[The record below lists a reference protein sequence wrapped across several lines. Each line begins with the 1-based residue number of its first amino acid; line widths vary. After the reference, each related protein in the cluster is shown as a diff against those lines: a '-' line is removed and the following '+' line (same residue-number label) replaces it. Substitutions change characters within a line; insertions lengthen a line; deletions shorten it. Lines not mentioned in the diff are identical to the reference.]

1 MLLGRE
7 NLARFD
13 NSLWMAVLQSLSA
26 YQMYRQKVKRR
37 IVGPDVIAYLL
48 KDTQFPRAIAFSSRE
63 IGAALAM
70 LPRSGEPIKKLGDLR
85 RMLSL
90 RRLGELSIADLH
102 GWIDDAQLKLNELH
116 ALVAATWF
124 RPSST
129 TAPGQAAVAAQSQ
142 SQSQS
147 QSQPEQAPS
156 QSQSQGAKTDEEAP
170 ALAAHS

>member
-1 MLLGRE
+1 M
-7 NLARFD
+7 
-13 NSLWMAVLQSLSA
+13 
-26 YQMYRQKVKRR
+26 
-37 IVGPDVIAYLL
+37 IAYLL
-48 KDTQFPRAIAFSSRE
+48 TDTQFPRAIAFSSRE

-116 ALVAATWF
+116 ALVEATWF
-124 RPSST
+124 RPST
-129 TAPGQAAVAAQSQ
+129 TTPVTKQAPSEQSQ

-147 QSQPEQAPS
+147 QSQGPPS
-156 QSQSQGAKTDEEAP
+156 QQGQSQDTDVGVSAV
-170 ALAAHS
+170 AASS

>member
-1 MLLGRE
+1 
-7 NLARFD
+7 
-13 NSLWMAVLQSLSA
+13 
-26 YQMYRQKVKRR
+26 
-37 IVGPDVIAYLL
+37 
-48 KDTQFPRAIAFSSRE
+48 
-63 IGAALAM
+63 

-85 RMLSL
+85 RMLAL
-90 RRLGELSIADLH
+90 RNLGELSIADLH
-102 GWIDDAQLKLNELH
+102 HWIDDAQLKLNELH

-129 TAPGQAAVAAQSQ
+129 TVPGQAAVAAQ